1 MRLPTLYTRRLEI
14 RQLEVADWRSV
25 YAYAADPAVMTYI
38 PEGTFTEAQAQAF
51 VAVNSGDEAQA
62 YAVVHHADQ
71 QLIGHMVFHLWYAP
85 QTYEIGWVFNPAYHR
100 QGYATEAAAALL
112 AYGFE
117 ELKLHRII
125 ATCQPENP
133 ASYGVMEKI
142 GMRREGWFR
151 KCIYRD
157 QGRWWDE
164 LFYAILGEEGQHKD
178 LNTLWKGE
186 GLGTGYPLGVGTRPA
201 ALP

>member
-1 MRLPTLYTRRLEI
+1 MRFSSLRTRRLEI
-14 RQLEVADWRSV
+14 RRFEAADWRSV
-25 YAYAADPAVMTYI
+25 YAYAADPAVMAYI
-38 PEGTFTEAQAQAF
+38 PEGTFTEEQAQAF
-51 VAVNSGDEAQA
+51 VVRHSGDAAEA
-62 YAVVHHADQ
+62 YAVVHSADQ
-71 QLIGHMVFHLWYAP
+71 QLIGHMVYHPWFAP
-85 QTYEIGWVFNPAYHR
+85 QTYEIGWVFNPAYYR

-151 KCIYRD
+151 QCIYRD
-157 QGRWWDE
+157 HGHWWDE
-164 LFYAILGEEGQHKD
+164 LFYAILKEEWD
-178 LNTLWKGE
+178 
-186 GLGTGYPLGVGTRPA
+186 TGPREKPLLLAV
-201 ALP
+201 

>member
-1 MRLPTLYTRRLEI
+1 MGFPNLHTSRLEI
-14 RQLEVADWRSV
+14 RQFDVADWRAV
-25 YAYAADPAVMTYI
+25 YAYAADPTVMTYI
-38 PEGTFTEAQAQAF
+38 PEGTFTEEQAQTF
-51 VAVNSGDEAQA
+51 VTRNSGDELEA
-62 YAVVHHADQ
+62 YAVVHSADR
-71 QLIGHMVFHLWYAP
+71 QLIGHMVFHPWFAP

-151 KCIYRD
+151 QCIYRD
-157 QGRWWDE
+157 AGRWWDE
-164 LFYAILGEEGQHKD
+164 LFYAILDEEWHMGAREKS
-178 LNTLWKGE
+178 L
-186 GLGTGYPLGVGTRPA
+186 
-201 ALP
+201 